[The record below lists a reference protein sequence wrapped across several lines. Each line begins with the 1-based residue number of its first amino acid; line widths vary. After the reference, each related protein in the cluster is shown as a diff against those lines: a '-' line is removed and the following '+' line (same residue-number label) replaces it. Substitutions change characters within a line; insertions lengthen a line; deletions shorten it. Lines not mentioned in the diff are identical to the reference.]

1 MSQTLEQMLPRTR
14 PVVRTFLWGTVS
26 AGYLR
31 IAGAGLSLVS
41 TLVLARYLG
50 YAAFGE
56 FAFASAT
63 VQFMTILAK
72 LGLDNTSL
80 RFVAQYRQS
89 EQIER
94 LWGFVRTA
102 ANASGLA
109 SCALALLVAV
119 STLVFQD
126 SFSGQLSTCLLASA
140 GLLAFL
146 PLLQLYE
153 AMLIAL
159 GRSIQGLLS
168 PVITPLLFMALLFV
182 SSKLFP
188 KPLGSPTAMLLY
200 ITAAMG
206 AFLVARALLRQSL
219 APLKNRFTSTET
231 VSSTWFAMAMPML
244 ALHVLVYIQGQS
256 ATLFCGLFLSTEE
269 SGLYATAS
277 RIAGVALLGLQSVVT
292 LASPR
297 MAALHGAACEDELR
311 KYVQLCSWASLA
323 SCLPLAL
330 VLALAGRPLL
340 AFFGPEFVAG
350 YVPMLLLLV
359 GTVVCAATGP
369 VAQLLYM
376 TGHYNACL
384 KLYAVIA
391 GLAVVSQVLLIPHY
405 GILGAAITTTGA
417 QVVWNLALVYLAKSK
432 LNVNALVQIAS
443 LTRYL
448 RQWQAHRVLK

>member
-1 MSQTLEQMLPRTR
+1 MSQTIEQIAPRTR
-14 PVVRTFLWGTVS
+14 PVVRTFLWCTVS

-41 TLVLARYLG
+41 TLALARYLG
-50 YAAFGE
+50 FAAFGE
-56 FAFASAT
+56 FAFASAII
-63 VQFMTILAK
+63 QFMTILAK

-89 EQIER
+89 DQIER
-94 LWGFVRTA
+94 LWKFVKSA

-109 SCALALLVAV
+109 SCVLATLVAV
-119 STLVFQD
+119 TTLVFQD
-126 SFSGQLSTCLLASA
+126 SFSGQLSTCLLMSA

-153 AMLIAL
+153 AMLIAM

-168 PVITPLLFMALLFV
+168 PIITPLLFMALLFV
-182 SSKLFP
+182 SSKVFP
-188 KPLGSPTAMLLY
+188 TQLGSPTAMLLY

-206 AFLVARALLRQSL
+206 SFLVARALLRQSL
-219 APLKNRFTSTET
+219 MPLKNRFASAEGF
-231 VSSTWFAMAMPML
+231 SPTWLAMAMPML

-256 ATLFCGLFLSTEE
+256 ATIFCGLFLSTEE
-269 SGLYATAS
+269 SGLYSMAS

-292 LASPR
+292 LAAPR
-297 MAALHGAACEDELR
+297 MAALHSADREDELR
-311 KYVQLCSWASLA
+311 KYVQMCSWASLA

-330 VLALAGRPLL
+330 ILALVGRPLL
-340 AFFGPEFVAG
+340 AFFGPDFVAG

-376 TGHYNACL
+376 TGYYNACL
-384 KLYAVIA
+384 KLYAVIS
-391 GLAVVSQVLLIPHY
+391 GVAVVCLVLLIPRY
-405 GILGAAITTTGA
+405 GILGAAITTAGA
-417 QVVWNLALVYLAKSK
+417 QVAWNLALVYLAKSK
-432 LNVNALVQIAS
+432 LNVNSLVQVAS
-443 LTRYL
+443 LTQYL
-448 RQWQAHRVLK
+448 RKSQAHRVLK